1 MAKTRIRE
9 IRIKKDYA
17 MKYIAYNIGVSVQ
30 TVSNWEKG
38 NTEPDI
44 RSLIRIADLFNVSI
58 DYLLYRDDFKPKI
71 EVMLEDVERKSPD
84 EIKDLT
90 IKFLRQIAEIDLTGK
105 KRKPRKY

>member
-9 IRIKKDYA
+9 IRIQKDYA

-38 NTEPDI
+38 KTEPDI

-58 DYLLYRDDFKPKI
+58 DYLLYRDDFKPKL
-71 EVMLEDVERKSPD
+71 EVILEDIEKKSP
-84 EIKDLT
+84 EELKSLT
-90 IKFLRQIAEIDLTGK
+90 LAFVRQIASIKLPK
-105 KRKPRKY
+105 KSKKQK